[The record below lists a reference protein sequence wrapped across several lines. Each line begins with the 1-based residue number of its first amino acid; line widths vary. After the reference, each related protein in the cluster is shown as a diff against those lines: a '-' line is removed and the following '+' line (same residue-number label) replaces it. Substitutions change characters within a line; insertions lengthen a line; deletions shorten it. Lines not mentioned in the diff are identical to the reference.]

1 MAKPALVVMAR
12 WPAAGRCKRRLADNL
27 GIVRAASI
35 QARLTKHTLSV
46 ANHLA
51 NRGLVELQFA
61 ITGLAPKAAK
71 RWAHDQ
77 GVSTVELQGKG
88 SLGERMRRQVLRVQQ
103 RHHPQITMG
112 RTTLLIG
119 TDLPNLCDRD
129 LLQALEALQ
138 EHEFVLGPATDGGYW
153 LLGLSGRLVKPV
165 TRWPFC
171 GIPWGSNQV
180 KQVTLQKAAESGVR
194 PCLLGQQNDL
204 DCLEDLS
211 PWQAC
216 EEGLI

>member
-1 MAKPALVVMAR
+1 MAR
-12 WPAAGRCKRRLADNL
+12 WPAAGRCKRRLANSL

-35 QARLTKHTLSV
+35 QNRLTKHTLSV
-46 ANHLA
+46 ANSLA
-51 NRGLVELQFA
+51 DRNLIELKLA
-61 ITGLAPKAAK
+61 ITGLAPRAAK
-71 RWAHDQ
+71 RWGLNQ
-77 GVSTVELQGKG
+77 GVSTVETQGNG
-88 SLGERMRRQVLRVQQ
+88 SLGERMRRQVLRAQQ
-103 RHHPQITMG
+103 RHHPQISAG

-129 LLQALEALQ
+129 LLQALEALK

-153 LLGLSGRLVKPV
+153 LLGLSGRLVRPV

-180 KQVTLQKAAESGVR
+180 KQVTLQKAADAGVM
-194 PCLLGQQNDL
+194 PCLLRQQNDL

-216 EEGLI
+216 GEGLI

>member
-1 MAKPALVVMAR
+1 MTKPALVVMAR
-12 WPAAGRCKRRLADNL
+12 WPAAGRCKRRLANSL

-35 QARLTKHTLSV
+35 QNRLTKHTLSV
-46 ANHLA
+46 ANSLA
-51 NRGLVELQFA
+51 DRNLIELKLA
-61 ITGLAPKAAK
+61 ITGLAPRAAK
-71 RWAHDQ
+71 RWGLNQ
-77 GVSTVELQGKG
+77 GVSTVETQGNG
-88 SLGERMRRQVLRVQQ
+88 SLGERMRRQVLRAQQ
-103 RHHPQITMG
+103 RHHPQISAG

-129 LLQALEALQ
+129 LLQALEALK

-153 LLGLSGRLVKPV
+153 LLGLSGRLVRPV

-180 KQVTLQKAAESGVR
+180 KQVTLQKAADAGVM
-194 PCLLGQQNDL
+194 PCLLRQQNDL

-216 EEGLI
+216 GEGLI

>member
-1 MAKPALVVMAR
+1 MTKPALVVMAR
-12 WPAAGRCKRRLADNL
+12 WPAAGRCKRRLANSL

-35 QARLTKHTLSV
+35 QNRLTKHTLSV
-46 ANHLA
+46 ANSLA
-51 NRGLVELQFA
+51 DRNLIELKLA
-61 ITGLAPKAAK
+61 ITGLAPRAAK
-71 RWAHDQ
+71 RWGLNQ
-77 GVSTVELQGKG
+77 GVSTVEPQGNG
-88 SLGERMRRQVLRVQQ
+88 SLGERMRRQVLRAQQ
-103 RHHPQITMG
+103 QSHSRAKTG

-138 EHEFVLGPATDGGYW
+138 EHELVLGPATDGGYW

-180 KQVTLQKAAESGVR
+180 KQVTLQKAADAGVM
-194 PCLLGQQNDL
+194 PCLLRQQNDL

-216 EEGLI
+216 GEGLI

>member
-1 MAKPALVVMAR
+1 MTKPALVVMAR
-12 WPAAGRCKRRLADNL
+12 WPAAGRCKRRLANSL

-35 QARLTKHTLSV
+35 QNRLTKHTLSV
-46 ANHLA
+46 ANSLSDR
-51 NRGLVELQFA
+51 NLVELKLA
-61 ITGLAPKAAK
+61 ITGLAPRAAK
-71 RWAHDQ
+71 RWGLNQ
-77 GVSTVELQGKG
+77 GVSTVETQGNG
-88 SLGERMRRQVLRVQQ
+88 SLGERMRRQVLRAQQ
-103 RHHPQITMG
+103 QSHSRAKTG

-129 LLQALEALQ
+129 LHQALEALQ
-138 EHEFVLGPATDGGYW
+138 EHELVLGPATDGGYW

-180 KQVTLQKAAESGVR
+180 KQVTLQKAADAGVM
-194 PCLLGQQNDL
+194 PCLLRQQNDL

-216 EEGLI
+216 GEGLI